1 MSKVTREIIDSRI
14 SRVSYSIIPDTTITT
29 CLITMVNGYDVLGFS
44 ACVDPKEF
52 DSALGQKYAYEDAY
66 EKIWPLEGYLLQE
79 NLSKVNSET
88 MMDIGAARQSLLAG
102 EKVSRSGWNGKGMYL
117 MWVDP
122 TQWGVSPALQAA
134 CSDASGG
141 RYGFIMMKTADGKM
155 VPWLCS
161 QADLM
166 ASDYVIYQAPE
177 VEGE

>member
-14 SRVSYSIIPDTTITT
+14 SRVSYSVIPDTTITT

-44 ACVDPKEF
+44 V
-52 DSALGQKYAYEDAY
+52 LGQKYAYENAY

-134 CSDASGG
+134 CSDASEG

-155 VPWLCS
+155 IPWLCS

-166 ASDYVIYQAPE
+166 ASDYVIYQATE